1 MHPCGFMS
9 DTPLLFSS
17 SDPGHTTTTP
27 SAFKTEEVVPGVI
40 VGGVG
45 AAGMVIVA
53 IVLIVCCRR
62 RNRTIVVKVDPEAG
76 NNEQEQEQEVR
87 REEPVNQPGLSHED
101 IDSPQTRP
109 PIPGCSSAESSVAS
123 TTSQRPQ
130 PVRHSHSQ
138 RNSCR
143 HGNRNPCQYPA
154 PKHNERPCFLWLSP
168 PPAKTDLYP
177 SLASSPVER
186 VHNYRTPTRSKPHV
200 FPVKSTPLGMCYT
213 ERTLP
218 SPVKSSVS
226 SPSPVTMTA
235 LPLPGNTNHRIS
247 SPAQRFNVSTP
258 LEKSIRAE
266 SRLEDTHSGGTPLSV
281 SGGVERSAVVM
292 TRPQTENDS
301 AFTSPSSSV
310 HTSPTLSPAGLPN
323 SQ

>member
-1 MHPCGFMS
+1 MS

-17 SDPGHTTTTP
+17 TDPDHAPTTP

-53 IVLIVCCRR
+53 IMLIVYYRR
-62 RNRTIVVKVDPEAG
+62 RNRTIVVKVDPETG
-76 NNEQEQEQEVR
+76 SNEQEQEVR
-87 REEPVNQPGLSHED
+87 REEPGLSHED

-109 PIPGCSSAESSVAS
+109 PIPECSLAESSDAS
-123 TTSQRPQ
+123 TTSQRLQ
-130 PVRHSHSQ
+130 PIRHSHSQ
-138 RNSCR
+138 RNTCR

-186 VHNYRTPTRSKPHV
+186 VHNYRTPTRNKPHV
-200 FPVKSTPLGMCYT
+200 FPCYT

-226 SPSPVTMTA
+226 LPSPVTMAA

-292 TRPQTENDS
+292 THPQTGNDTT
-301 AFTSPSSSV
+301 AL
-310 HTSPTLSPAGLPN
+310 TLSSESPLSIYD
-323 SQ
+323 SQSIGEWSAA